1 MGCRILSLILLC
13 FLQESHGQPR
23 CILITPSVLHMDTE
37 ETIMVSIEGQPFPS
51 IDITVQDFP
60 EKRFLLAKSVISG
73 NKDNYF
79 LGKAVIKISSR
90 NFTKNPMKK
99 QFVTIEAKTSM
110 CSLEKHV
117 LLSFHSGYIF
127 IQTDKPIYT
136 PGSKLLYR
144 IFPVNYKLRPI
155 HTTVIVEFQNPE
167 GLIVKRDVFQPDPY
181 GFISKSNDLSELAS
195 LGTWTLF
202 ARYDDSLENFTTNFE
217 VKEYVLPSFEV
228 TIKTVKN
235 FMYLDDNTFS
245 VTVNAQYIYGKPVS
259 GKAFVLFKLKRGTEE
274 KSLTESLRRIE
285 ISDGIG
291 HADLLR
297 EDLIK
302 GVNHPDDL
310 LQQRLHVS
318 VTVITDSG
326 GDLVE
331 AELGNIFIVKS
342 PYKILFTRTPKY
354 FKPGMPFDL
363 TVIVTNPD
371 GSPAK
376 NIPVVAKPGAVGA
389 ITLSDGTARIFL
401 NTGTNTNTLNINVK
415 TNVTG
420 LQHVRQGSETLSVE
434 AYKAS
439 NGHQNYLHISITNS
453 RLELGKQVFV
463 HFNILNKNGEIQ
475 KQILQFTYLI
485 LSRGKIVKVG
495 RQERLSGQS
504 VVSMPLDITED
515 LLPSFRI
522 VAYYSIGD
530 EMVSDSIW
538 LDVVDSCLGTLEL
551 TARETKA
558 KPGEQIK
565 FTLRAD
571 HNSSVGLVAVDKAVY
586 VLSNKYKMTQSKV
599 WNTVE
604 KSDIGCS
611 PGGGADNMRVFYDAG
626 LAVQTNFRLGTE
638 QRTDPSCEDG
648 KNRRTRSTAELKEF
662 RTMKASKY
670 TDLEKQCCND
680 GMVTNPMGHSCERR
694 ARLIQE
700 GDKCVKAFLDCCRSL
715 KLRRKIHKEMQD
727 DSLDKSENDD
737 EYLPDAEITVRS
749 YFPESWLWDVVT
761 MKKVPDANGISTEVL
776 NRFLK
781 DSITTWEVL
790 AISLSET
797 KGICVAQP
805 YEIQAVKNFFIDL
818 KLPYSVARNEQVE
831 IRAIIYNYESR
842 DLKVRISLSYN
853 PQICSLSSRSRK
865 YTKVVTVKQHSSFAV
880 PFIIV
885 PLAVGKH
892 YVEVIASVYGELG
905 GDGVRKLL
913 KVVPEGIR
921 KIETIQSVILD
932 PEAKGRSGK
941 HIVNITSLIIKNIVP
956 QSEIAIKI
964 MVQGSPISQL
974 IQSAIN
980 GSKLDHLLIT
990 MPDGCAEQNMQRMTP
1005 VVIATHYLDK
1015 TNQWDTV
1022 GLERREMAL
1031 RNIRSGYTT
1040 QLKYHRPDGSYGAFK
1055 NSVPSTWLTAY
1066 IAKVFASANALT
1078 GVVDRNILC
1087 GSIKWLILNT
1097 QQPDGLFQEK
1107 APISAQYI
1115 TGGLYNSSDPDVA
1128 ITAFVLI
1135 ALLESQEF
1143 CTGQVD
1149 NLQSSINKAVWFLL
1163 DQYHRLVRPH
1173 SIAITSYALALAGIL
1188 QSSTKLLSA
1197 ATDKSHWDEPDCK
1210 YISLEAT
1217 SYALLTLLHLKNY
1230 DLVDP
1235 VAYWLTEQR
1244 FYGARY
1250 ASTQATIMFFQS
1262 LAQYQVARP
1271 DSKMLDIAV
1280 SYKLPGRTSSTKYQ
1294 FNPENALYARSDE
1307 TFINEGF
1314 QVKAEGKGQATLT
1327 VMAAY
1332 YEFVTEKENE
1342 CNNFDLSVT
1351 VKDEPNVQSPDGA
1364 LGTVSITICFR
1375 HLKPVDA
1382 TMSIL
1387 DVSMMTGFSPDIE
1400 DLKKIKEG
1408 VDRYISDFEMNK
1420 GEHDKGT
1427 LIIYLDKVSHTEEE
1441 CLKVNAHQFFSVG
1454 LIQLASV
1461 SIYDY
1466 YTPES
1471 RCTKFYHKDEGDK
1484 LLSTLCQGDMCR
1496 CALGNCLMAQQ
1507 TGENFSAKDRFYKAC
1522 EAGMDHA
1529 FKVTLLEAQYG
1540 KDYDRYVMYISQ
1552 VFKTGTDAAAQ
1563 GNRRDFISHKK
1574 CRETLKLKE
1583 GLDYLIFGKSRDLWQ
1598 SDTLSYSYVIGSD
1611 TWIEWWP
1618 NDRQCQEPEYED
1630 LCEIFHTVSEE
1641 LEMFGC
1647 PD

>member
-1 MGCRILSLILLC
+1 MGCRILCLILLC
-13 FLQESHGQPR
+13 FLQESYGQPR

-37 ETIMVSIEGQPFPS
+37 ETIMVSIEGRPVSS

-60 EKRFLLAKSVISG
+60 EKKFLLANSVISG

-90 NFTKNPMKK
+90 YFTKTTMKK
-99 QFVTIEAKTSM
+99 QFVTIQARTSE

-144 IFPVNYKLRPI
+144 ILPVNYKLQPKQ
-155 HTTVIVEFQNPE
+155 TSVVVEFQNPE
-167 GLIVKRDVFQPDPY
+167 GIIVKRDVFQPDPF

-202 ARYDDSLENFTTNFE
+202 TRYDDSVENFTTKFE

-228 TIKTVKN
+228 TIKTEKN
-235 FMYLDDNTFS
+235 FMYLDDNTFT

-259 GKAFVLFKLKRGTEE
+259 GKAFVLFKLKRGNEE
-274 KSLTESLRRIE
+274 KSLTESLRRIQ

-291 HADLLR
+291 HVDLLR

-302 GVNHPDDL
+302 GVNHPDEL
-310 LQQRLHVS
+310 LQHRLHVS

-376 NIPVVAKPGAVGA
+376 NIPLVAEPGKVGA
-389 ITLSDGTARIFL
+389 MTLSDGTARIFV
-401 NTGTNTNTLNINVK
+401 NIGANANILNINVK
-415 TNVTG
+415 TAVSR
-420 LQHVRQGSETLSVE
+420 LPSVRQASESLSVE

-439 NGHQNYLHISITNS
+439 NGQQNYLHISITDS
-453 RLELGKQVFV
+453 LLQLGKQVSVNFFV
-463 HFNILNKNGEIQ
+463 LNKNGEIQ

-495 RQERLSGQS
+495 TQERLSGQS
-504 VVSMPLDITED
+504 MVAMPLVITED

-522 VAYYSIGD
+522 VAYYTIGND
-530 EMVSDSIW
+530 IVSDSIS
-538 LDVVDSCLGTLEL
+538 LDVVDDCMGTLEL
-551 TARETKA
+551 KASETKA

-565 FTLRAD
+565 FTLRAN

-611 PGGGADNMRVFYDAG
+611 PGGGANNMKVFYDAG
-626 LAVQTNFRLGTE
+626 LAVQTNFRLSTE
-638 QRTDPSCEDG
+638 QRRDLSCEDG
-648 KNRRTRSTAELKEF
+648 KKRRRRSTAELKEF
-662 RTMKASKY
+662 MTMKASNY

-680 GMVTNPMGHSCERR
+680 GMVDNPMGQSCERR
-694 ARLIQE
+694 SRLIQE
-700 GDKCVKAFLDCCRSL
+700 GDKCVKAFVDCCRSIQL
-715 KLRRKIHKEMQD
+715 KRKIDKEMQVY
-727 DSLDKSENDD
+727 SLDKSQNDD
-737 EYLPDAEITVRS
+737 DYLPDSEINVRS
-749 YFPESWLWDVVT
+749 YFPESWLWNVVK
-761 MKKVPDANGISTEVL
+761 MKGVPDSNGVSTEVL
-776 NRFLK
+776 NRYLK

-831 IRAIIYNYESR
+831 IRAIIYNYEGK
-842 DLKVRISLSYN
+842 DLKVRISLSHN
-853 PQICSLSSRSRK
+853 PQICSLSTSRRK

-892 YVEVIASVYGELG
+892 DVEVAASIYGELA
-905 GDGVRKLL
+905 GDAVRKLL

-932 PEAKGRSGK
+932 PEAKGKSGE
-941 HIVNITSLIIKNIVP
+941 HIVNITSLIIKNNVP
-956 QSEIAIKI
+956 QSQISIKI

-974 IQSAIN
+974 VQSAIN
-980 GSKLDHLLIT
+980 GSKLDHLMIM

-1022 GLERREMAL
+1022 GLHRRETAL
-1031 RNIRSGYTT
+1031 KSIRAGYTN
-1040 QLKYHRPDGSYGAFK
+1040 QLKYHRPDGSYGAFR

-1078 GVVDRNILC
+1078 GVVDRDILC

-1097 QQPDGLFQEK
+1097 QQPDGLFVEK

-1115 TGGLYNSSDPDVA
+1115 SGGLYNSSDPEVA
-1128 ITAFVLI
+1128 ITAFVVI

-1143 CTGQVD
+1143 CTGQVN
-1149 NLQSSINKAVWFLL
+1149 NLKSSIDKAVGFLL
-1163 DQYHRLVRPH
+1163 DHYHPLVRPH

-1188 QSSTKLLSA
+1188 DNPTKLLSA

-1217 SYALLTLLHLKNY
+1217 SYGLLTLLHLKNY
-1230 DLVDP
+1230 DLADP

-1262 LAQYQVARP
+1262 LAQYQVAMA
-1271 DSKMLDIAV
+1271 DSKILNIAV
-1280 SYKLPGRTSSTKYQ
+1280 SFKLPGRTSVTDYQ
-1294 FNPENALYARSDE
+1294 FNLQNTLYARSDE

-1314 QVKAEGKGQATLT
+1314 QVKAKGQGQAALT

-1351 VKDEPNVQSPDGA
+1351 IKDEPNAPRPDGA

-1400 DLKKIKEG
+1400 DLKKLKKG
-1408 VDRYISDFEMNK
+1408 VDRYISDFEINK
-1420 GEHDKGT
+1420 GEFDRGT
-1427 LIIYLDKVSHTEEE
+1427 LIIYLDKVSHVEEE
-1441 CLKVNAHQFFSVG
+1441 CLKFNAHQFFNVE
-1454 LIQLASV
+1454 LIQPASV

-1484 LLSTLCQGDMCR
+1484 LLSTLCQGDVCR
-1496 CALGNCLMAQQ
+1496 CALGNCVMAQQ
-1507 TGENFSAKDRFYKAC
+1507 TENFSALDRMNKAC
-1522 EAGMDHA
+1522 EAGIDHA
-1529 FKVTLLEAQYG
+1529 FKVSLLEAQYG

-1563 GNRRDFISHKK
+1563 GNKRDFISHKK

-1583 GLDYLIFGKSRDLWQ
+1583 GLDYLIFGKSRDLWHA
-1598 SDTLSYSYVIGSD
+1598 DTQSYSYVIGSD

-1630 LCEIFHTVSEE
+1630 LCEMFYKVSEE
-1641 LEMFGC
+1641 LELFGC